1 MYAPPAAHCASPST
15 ARDVFADD
23 RTRFS
28 FAELAGDPEP
38 IANLEF
44 ARHRAWRV
52 MGQMKHIVDT
62 LPFGTDVGTM
72 AGLLRGAAQELEE
85 AKRLLLKEESDFVGF
100 LQNKK
105 GVNEGWNDGAVGQ
118 DRGSVPKS
126 SAESKL

>member
-38 IANLEF
+38 IANLVV

-52 MGQMKHIVDT
+52 MGPMKHIVDT

-72 AGLLRGAAQELEE
+72 AGLLRGATQELEE
-85 AKRLLLKEESDFVGF
+85 AKLAAIDCTGNPETCQKYGRSWPRLDSMLFCNDTALPSD
-100 LQNKK
+100 
-105 GVNEGWNDGAVGQ
+105 E
-118 DRGSVPKS
+118 RT
-126 SAESKL
+126 